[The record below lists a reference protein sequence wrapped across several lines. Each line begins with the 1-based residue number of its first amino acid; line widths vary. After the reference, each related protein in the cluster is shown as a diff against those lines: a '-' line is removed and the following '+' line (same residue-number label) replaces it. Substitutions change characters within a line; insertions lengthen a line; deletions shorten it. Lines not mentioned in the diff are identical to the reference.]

1 MQLGQLCTKSHSR
14 DCIGGPDLPGTH
26 ARDILTRTLLQI
38 NCKGMRNR
46 ADNLLR
52 RSTEERS
59 KTSLR
64 ELSLLFLK
72 LGTIGFGGPAAHIA
86 MMEDE
91 VVRRRRWLTHDEF
104 LDLLGATN
112 LIPGPNSTEMAIH
125 IGHRRAGWKGLV
137 VAGISFILPAVLIV
151 MAFAW
156 AYVRYGSIPEVK
168 GVLYGVKPV
177 IIAIVLQA
185 LWSLG
190 RAAIKT
196 KLLAVIATAAVILTF
211 LGLHELL
218 VLLGGG
224 LLVVAVRSILRTI
237 KGQQSLL
244 SPISASPLIAFLQS
258 TTTSAATASFSLG
271 LLFLFFLKVG
281 AVLYGSGYVL
291 LAFIRAD
298 LVERWHWLTE
308 TQLLDAIAVGQV
320 TPGPVFTTATFVGYV
335 LGGTKGAAVA
345 TVGIFLPAFI
355 FVAASGPLVPRIR
368 RSPIAGAFLDGVNAA
383 ALALMVFVTYQLGRA
398 AIMDFT
404 TIALAVI
411 SGAIL
416 FSFRLNSA
424 WLVLGGGIAGWFL
437 YR

>member
-1 MQLGQLCTKSHSR
+1 
-14 DCIGGPDLPGTH
+14 
-26 ARDILTRTLLQI
+26 
-38 NCKGMRNR
+38 
-46 ADNLLR
+46 
-52 RSTEERS
+52 
-59 KTSLR
+59 
-64 ELSLLFLK
+64 
-72 LGTIGFGGPAAHIA
+72 

-91 VVRRRRWLTHDEF
+91 VVRRRRWMTHDEF

-137 VAGISFILPAVLIV
+137 VAGASFILPAVLIV

-156 AYVRYGSIPEVK
+156 AYVRYGSIPQVK
-168 GVLYGVKPV
+168 GVLYGIKPV

-190 RAAIKT
+190 RAAMKT
-196 KLLAVIATAAVILTF
+196 KFMAVIGIAGVILTF

-224 LLVVAVRSILRTI
+224 SIVVAVRLIRRTI
-237 KGQQSLL
+237 KGQQNLRSL
-244 SPISASPLIAFLQS
+244 ISASPLIVLLQ
-258 TTTSAATASFSLG
+258 TGTTSAATVSFSLA

-308 TQLLDAIAVGQV
+308 SQLLDAIAVGQV
-320 TPGPVFTTATFVGYV
+320 TPGPVFTTATFIGYT
-335 LGGTKGAAVA
+335 LGGTKGAIVA
-345 TVGIFLPAFI
+345 TVGIFLPAFV
-355 FVAASGPLVPRIR
+355 FVAASGPLVPRLR
-368 RSPIAGAFLDGVNAA
+368 RSPTAGAFLDGVNAA
-383 ALALMVFVTYQLGRA
+383 ALALMVVVTYQLGRA
-398 AIMDFT
+398 AIIDFT

-416 FSFRLNSA
+416 FHFRLNSA
-424 WLVLGGGIAGWFL
+424 WLVLGGGITGWLL
-437 YR
+437 YGRVNS